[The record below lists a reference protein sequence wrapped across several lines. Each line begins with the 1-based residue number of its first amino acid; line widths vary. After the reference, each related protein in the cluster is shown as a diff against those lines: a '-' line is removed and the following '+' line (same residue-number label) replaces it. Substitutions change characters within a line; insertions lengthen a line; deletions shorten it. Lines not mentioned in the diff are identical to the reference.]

1 MDGGAPVDLNSLF
14 DPAELRQWLEAV
26 LAWVNSNVLVL
37 ANLEQ
42 VAVVAATF
50 VVASILSPRLEVLL
64 DHRPDL
70 HWYARFGVPVAE
82 ALKPLARPFIW
93 LLVLWFT
100 VFAAKGGGWPHHI
113 TEGAVSLL
121 TAWVVIRLASSF
133 IRNAFWSRF
142 IAVAAWSIAALN
154 LLGLLTPV
162 THILDQM
169 AITLGDFRISA
180 LGFVKAVIVSAIFL
194 YVAALTARLAETR
207 INASRNLTPSM
218 RVLFTKFARVS
229 LFALAAVLALQAVG
243 IDLTA
248 FAVFGGAV
256 GLGIGFGL
264 QKVVSNLMSGVI
276 LLMDRS
282 VKPGDVIAIGDTFG
296 WINTLGA
303 RYVSVITRDGTEH
316 LIPNEEL
323 ISQRVENWSF
333 SNQLVRQKVPIGIDY
348 GADVHL
354 ARELAL
360 RAADGVPRVKKEP
373 APVCHLMEFGDNAVI
388 LELRFWID
396 DPQNGVANVRSD
408 VQLRIWDAY
417 HEHGVV
423 FPFPQRDLHLRSSVP
438 LKVEIAPP
446 GKGDATDGGG
456 ADGGTDG

>member
-1 MDGGAPVDLNSLF
+1 MDLTKYLSPERLQ
-14 DPAELRQWLEAV
+14 QWLDKLLVWLDANV
-26 LAWVNSNVLVL
+26 LAIG
-37 ANLEQ
+37 NLIQ
-42 VAVVAATF
+42 LGVILATF
-50 VVASILSPRLEVLL
+50 VLASLLSPRLERLL
-64 DHRPDL
+64 DRRPDYR
-70 HWYARFGVPVAE
+70 WYARFGAPVA
-82 ALKPLARPFIW
+82 AVLKPIARPFVW
-93 LLVLWFT
+93 LAALWFA
-100 VFAAKGGGWPHHI
+100 VFAAKGAVWPHHLM
-113 TEGAVSLL
+113 EGAVSLL
-121 TAWVVIRLASSF
+121 TAWAVIRLASGF
-133 IRNAFWSRF
+133 IRNPFWAR
-142 IAVAAWSIAALN
+142 AVAMTAWSIAALN

-162 THILDQM
+162 METLDQM
-169 AITLGDFRISA
+169 ALHLGEIRISV
-180 LGFVKAVIVSAIFL
+180 LGIVKAAVMTALFL
-194 YVAALTARLAETR
+194 YFASVTSRLAETR
-207 INASRNLTPSM
+207 INASTSLTPSM
-218 RVLFTKFARVS
+218 RVLFGKLARVS
-229 LFALAAVLALQAVG
+229 LYAIALVLALESVG

-248 FAVFGGAV
+248 FAVFSGAV

-354 ARELAL
+354 ARELAMQ
-360 RAADGVPRVKKEP
+360 AADGVDRVLKEP
-373 APVCHLMEFGDNAVI
+373 KPVCHLMEFGDNAVI
-388 LELRFWID
+388 LELRFWIN
-396 DPQNGVANVRSD
+396 DPQNGVANVRSA
-408 VQLRIWDAY
+408 VQLRIWDLY

-438 LKVEIAPP
+438 LKVEITNPP
-446 GKGDATDGGG
+446 PKGDGG
-456 ADGGTDG
+456 A